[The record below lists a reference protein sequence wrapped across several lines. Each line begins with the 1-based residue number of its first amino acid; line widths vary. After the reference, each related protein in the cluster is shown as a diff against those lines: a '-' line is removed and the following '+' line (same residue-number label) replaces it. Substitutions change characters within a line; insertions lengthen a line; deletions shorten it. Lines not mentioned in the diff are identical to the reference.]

1 MGKNLNEKWHI
12 FTILKSLLAC
22 WKARLSL
29 IPATEVRQ
37 DRPDR
42 RCVYVSMSTEQWNN
56 PWLGRPAWNDA
67 EELNRLFSIVKM
79 CHCAYIHL
87 SLVRPHLDYAASI
100 WSPYTNKDKT
110 LLENVQKFALR
121 MATRCWDSS
130 YQDLLELVN
139 LPTLEQ
145 RRLEARLCLLYRI
158 IHNLCY
164 FDNSVFALS
173 TFCSHRRFHPLFLKH
188 AHPFAHTN
196 SYFYSFVPHTI
207 TLWNSLNTTTVTA
220 PSLATFRNSLNYS
233 LYL

>member
-1 MGKNLNEKWHI
+1 MSDTFLEHWYSEAVSHIATCITNLLWASWGAVMLEY
-12 FTILKSLLAC
+12 FLG
-22 WKARLSL
+22 SL
-29 IPATEVRQ
+29 IILHVDNRKL
-37 DRPDR
+37 
-42 RCVYVSMSTEQWNN
+42 
-56 PWLGRPAWNDA
+56 WL
-67 EELNRLFSIVKM
+67 M
-79 CHCAYIHL
+79 
-87 SLVRPHLDYAASI
+87 
-100 WSPYTNKDKT
+100 
-110 LLENVQKFALR
+110 
-121 MATRCWDSS
+121 
-130 YQDLLELVN
+130 
-139 LPTLEQ
+139 

-164 FDNSVFALS
+164 FDSSVFALS